1 MKYVPIAWPAIQNY
15 QEKDGFENH
24 SVLIDD
30 IEGYEDFGPG
40 AYFVET
46 NWLNEDIDDEDTYTT
61 VGWPECQMLEE
72 LPEFEDHSYPDDCG
86 GYFVETDWLKLLT
99 YSPT

>member
-1 MKYVPIAWPAIQNY
+1 MKYVPITWPAIQNY

-30 IEGYEDFGPG
+30 IEGYEDFGPE

-46 NWLNEDIDDEDTYTT
+46 DWLNEDIDDEDTYTA
-61 VGWPECQMLEE
+61 VDWPECQKYESLEGFDE
-72 LPEFEDHSYPDDCG
+72 NSYCAEDG
-86 GYFVETDWLKLLT
+86 GYFINTEWLNSQK
-99 YSPT
+99 